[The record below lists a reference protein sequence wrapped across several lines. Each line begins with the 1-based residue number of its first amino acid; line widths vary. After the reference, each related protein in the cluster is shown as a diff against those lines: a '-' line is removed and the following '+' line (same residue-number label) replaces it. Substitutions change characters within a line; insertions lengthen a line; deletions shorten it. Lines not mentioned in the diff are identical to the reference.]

1 MLKIIKHR
9 IKEPTT
15 WIGLSML
22 ATLMGV
28 PPDVVAASNKLLAAL
43 AALGGIALPEN
54 SN

>member
-1 MLKIIKHR
+1 MLKIIKRR

-28 PPDVVAASNKLLAAL
+28 PPDVVAAGNKLIAAV
-43 AALGGIALPEN
+43 AAIAGVALPEN
-54 SN
+54 QQ